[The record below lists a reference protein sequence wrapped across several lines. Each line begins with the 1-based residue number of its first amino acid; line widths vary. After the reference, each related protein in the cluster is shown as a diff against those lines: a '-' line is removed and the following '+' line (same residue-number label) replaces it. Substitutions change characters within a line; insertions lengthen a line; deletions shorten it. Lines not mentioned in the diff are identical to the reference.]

1 MAVIDLVVSCGCSDI
16 TPSPSTPGESVE
28 RLVPSTPSPVVI
40 APSHSPLAGS
50 PMPASIVVDT
60 CEGEFSVMPNV
71 APEVEGCLQH
81 LATDTASTISGEE
94 VYGII
99 VNYQGGVFMFV
110 RAYSFDTLDPPV
122 STAYFRN
129 GW

>member
-1 MAVIDLVVSCGCSDI
+1 
-16 TPSPSTPGESVE
+16 
-28 RLVPSTPSPVVI
+28 
-40 APSHSPLAGS
+40 
-50 PMPASIVVDT
+50 MPASIVVDT
-60 CEGEFSVMPNV
+60 CEGEFSVMSNV
-71 APEVEGCLQH
+71 APELEGCLQH

-99 VNYQGGVFMFV
+99 ANDQGGVSMFV